1 MKTCNKCHFPKPI
14 SEFSKRKES
23 PDGLQYCCKECNRKR
38 CNKWSWGHRN
48 HIKDYQKQ
56 SKFHNWRNEYL
67 KNRRETDVEFKLS
80 QNLRRR
86 LNHILR
92 GNVKCGSAV
101 GDLGCTID
109 EFKRYI
115 EGKFGGGMSW
125 DNYGEWHLDHI
136 IPLSKFKLEDRQ
148 QLLIAC
154 NYTNYQPL
162 WGKDNMS
169 KSNSTVL
176 DFRGGF
182 F

>member
-1 MKTCNKCHFPKPI
+1 
-14 SEFSKRKES
+14 
-23 PDGLQYCCKECNRKR
+23 
-38 CNKWSWGHRN
+38 
-48 HIKDYQKQ
+48 
-56 SKFHNWRNEYL
+56 
-67 KNRRETDVEFKLS
+67 
-80 QNLRRR
+80 
-86 LNHILR
+86 
-92 GNVKCGSAV
+92 V